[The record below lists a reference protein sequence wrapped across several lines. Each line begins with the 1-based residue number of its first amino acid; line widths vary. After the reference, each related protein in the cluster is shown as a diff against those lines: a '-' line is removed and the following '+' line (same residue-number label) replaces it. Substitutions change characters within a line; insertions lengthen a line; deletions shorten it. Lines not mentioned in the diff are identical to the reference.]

1 MERGTFW
8 VGEKPGRV
16 ITISVYDELG
26 KPFNLTPYTG
36 VSLEILDTDNNV
48 VDLTGSTTSVT
59 DGIGG
64 KIGFV
69 FPSDRSIFT
78 KPGEYLVRVKMT
90 TATALDYTDAG
101 GITVRKFGGT
111 RF

>member
-8 VGEKPGRV
+8 VGEKPGRIIV
-16 ITISVYDELG
+16 ISVYDEVGTPL
-26 KPFNLTPYTG
+26 NLTPYTS
-36 VSLEILDTDNNV
+36 VTLEMIDTNNSQI
-48 VDLTGSTTSVT
+48 DLRGSTTTVT

-69 FPSDRSIFT
+69 FPSDRSVFT
-78 KPGEYLVRVKMT
+78 EPGEYLVRLRMENSST
-90 TATALDYTDAG
+90 LDYTDAG
-101 GITVRKFGGT
+101 GITVRKFGGN

>member
-8 VGEKPGRV
+8 VGEKPGRIIV
-16 ITISVYDELG
+16 ISVYDELG
-26 KPFNLTPYTG
+26 NSLNLTPYTS
-36 VSLEILDTDNNV
+36 VTLEMLDTNNNK
-48 VDLTGSTTSVT
+48 VDLTGSTTTVT

-69 FPSDRSIFT
+69 FPADRSVFNS
-78 KPGEYLVRVKMT
+78 PGEYLVRLRMENNST
-90 TATALDYTDAG
+90 LDYTDAG
-101 GITVRKFGGT
+101 GITVRKFGGN